1 MKDGAFITGT
11 DTGVGKTYF
20 TAFWALS
27 LKRAGVRAFPFK
39 PISTG
44 DRSDAKIL
52 SQSVDG
58 SLSLDEINPIHF
70 EPPMAP
76 WAACQAIG
84 QTFPLEKLRHHLA
97 GIRSKYAGPF
107 LIEGVGGWR
116 VPLSGDYDVREWA
129 QELGYPVVVVARA
142 GLGTLNHVL
151 LTVDSVLQSKLRISG
166 IVVNLH
172 QARDDEATRTNPKL
186 IEELTGLPVFLLPSG
201 ASPTDKLPSWL
212 RIGG

>member
-20 TAFWALS
+20 TAFWTLS
-27 LKRAGVRAFPFK
+27 LKRAGVRAFPLK

-52 SQSVDG
+52 SQSVNG
-58 SLSLDEINPIHF
+58 SMSLDEINPIHF
-70 EPPMAP
+70 QPPLAP

-84 QTFPLEKLRHHLA
+84 QTFPMEKLRHHLS
-97 GIRSKYAGPF
+97 GLRSKYAGPF

-116 VPLSGDYDVREWA
+116 VPLDRDYGVREWA
-129 QELGYPVVVVARA
+129 REMGYPVVLVARA

-151 LTVDSVLQSKLRISG
+151 LTVDSILQSKLRISG

-172 QARDDEATRTNPKL
+172 QAREDAATQSNPKL
-186 IEELTGLPVFLLPSG
+186 IGELTGLPVFILPSG
-201 ASPTDKLPSWL
+201 ASPADELPSWL